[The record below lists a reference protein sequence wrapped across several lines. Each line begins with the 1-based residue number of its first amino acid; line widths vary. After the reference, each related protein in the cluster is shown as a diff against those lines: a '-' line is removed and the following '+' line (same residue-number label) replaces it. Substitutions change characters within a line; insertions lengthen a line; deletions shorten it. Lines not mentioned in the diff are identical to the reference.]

1 MKKGIALLLAVLL
14 LALTGAAALSD
25 EAQGTD
31 MYVYTKNGKVLLV
44 RSSMSTKDNT
54 NVIGSLP
61 YGAKVVIYGH
71 RDGWAMIDYGN
82 TIGYIMYRFLS
93 KQKPEPFAGST
104 AGAKTE
110 TAKAEATAAPAE
122 TAPADTGLSAATVDE
137 LNALLDSAV
146 FVTPYTVT
154 TRPIRASGWATMRW
168 FPTTNAKE
176 MGTFGANYELT
187 VIAELEGWLQVSDP
201 ATGMVGFVNRT
212 LVQ

>member
-1 MKKGIALLLAVLL
+1 MKKCIALLLAVLML
-14 LALTGAAALSD
+14 VLTGAMALAD

-61 YGAKVVIYGH
+61 YGAKVIIYGH

-82 TIGYIMYRFLS
+82 TTGYIMYRFLS
-93 KQKPEPFAGST
+93 KSKPEPFAGST
-104 AGAKTE
+104 ETQKTE
-110 TAKAEATAAPAE
+110 TAKAAAPAATAAPA
-122 TAPADTGLSAATVDE
+122 PADKALSAATVEE

-154 TRPIRASGWATMRW
+154 TRPVRASGWVSLRW

>member
-1 MKKGIALLLAVLL
+1 MKRLISAGLAVAMLCGVL
-14 LALTGAAALSD
+14 MAGTAMAAD
-25 EAQGTD
+25 NGYI
-31 MYVYTKNGKVLLV
+31 MFVYTENGGSLHV
-44 RSSMSTKDNT
+44 RSSMNT
-54 NVIGSLP
+54 GNNIIGKLDFGTAVHVYNFYS
-61 YGAKVVIYGH
+61 
-71 RDGWAMIDYGN
+71 GWAMIDYGN
-82 TIGYIMYRFLS
+82 TTGYIMYRFLS

-122 TAPADTGLSAATVDE
+122 TVPADTGLSAATVDE

-154 TRPIRASGWATMRW
+154 TRPIRASGWVTMRW